1 MGQFRRSISA
11 ATVLAGAGVITWS
24 TVSAIP
30 EPEVAAMSP
39 RVVSVAVAPTA
50 NYGEVLAAAAV
61 ETLQQSFAAA
71 TTDVP
76 ELWNTVVDDWP
87 DERLTG
93 RNYSRVADMALMP
106 LVPLVS
112 GPLKRAT
119 TQVLTEQFPDRAEQ
133 IEDLAKLSDYAL
145 VRAIGPVVSAIGG
158 AGEAHAGIF
167 RPMTTGDVPGFLQ
180 AVVKAPSYVVD
191 GLLHGGYGDIGPLV
205 GRDEW
210 TAPPGLLTP
219 WGEEPEPRNIDGP
232 IETETETETETGA
245 ESEAVSE
252 AVSESEA
259 RQTISRRLVSL
270 VRAPEARQD
279 TAPDADADADAD
291 ARGAAPLRRGLLARQ
306 VAEDA
311 EEAGTETT
319 RERTGLR
326 DVRTTV
332 RESVKKLT
340 EDKKP
345 HETKHETKRETK
357 KGADRAAKS
366 DRTKKESRRSDA
378 D

>member
-11 ATVLAGAGVITWS
+11 ATVLAGIGVITWS
-24 TVSAIP
+24 TVSAVP

-39 RVVSVAVAPTA
+39 RVVTAAVVPTA
-50 NYGEVLAAAAV
+50 NYGELLAAAAV

-76 ELWNTVVDDWP
+76 ALWNTVVDDWP

-93 RNYSRVADMALMP
+93 RNYSRVADMALLP

-112 GPLKRAT
+112 GPLKRTT
-119 TQVLTEQFPDRAEQ
+119 TQVLTEQFPDYAEQ
-133 IEDLAKLSDYAL
+133 IEDLSRLHDYAL
-145 VRAIGPVVSAIGG
+145 VRAIGPAVSAIGG

-167 RPMTTGDVPGFLQ
+167 RPMTTGDVPGFVQ

-219 WGEEPEPRNIDGP
+219 RGEEPEPRNIDGP
-232 IETETETETETGA
+232 IEA
-245 ESEAVSE
+245 ES
-252 AVSESEA
+252 
-259 RQTISRRLVSL
+259 RQTITRRLASL
-270 VRAPEARQD
+270 VREPEARQD
-279 TAPDADADADAD
+279 AAEGDDRD
-291 ARGAAPLRRGLLARQ
+291 AAPVRRGLLARQ
-306 VAEDA
+306 VAENA
-311 EEAGTETT
+311 EGSDTEKV
-319 RERTGLR
+319 REHTGLR
-326 DVRTTV
+326 DVRTAV
-332 RESVKKLT
+332 RDSVKKLT
-340 EDKKP
+340 EGKKP
-345 HETKHETKRETK
+345 REKTNESD
-357 KGADRAAKS
+357 GADKPAKA
-366 DRTKKESRRSDA
+366 KKESRRGDV